1 MMWKTM
7 FSMRFICDAV
17 SKLTLFLVLFPESSL
32 NVSESIHV
40 RISQKQFLDECLE
53 KGSKDNMTTMI
64 VKMPAQAIG
73 EGGGVRERRR
83 LRMEAADA
91 AENANEDTT
100 AGHAN

>member
-1 MMWKTM
+1 MKAA
-7 FSMRFICDAV
+7 FSMTLICTFI
-17 SKLTLFLVLFPESSL
+17 SKLTLFLVPLPESIL
-32 NVSESIHV
+32 TVPKSIHV

-91 AENANEDTT
+91 AENANEDTS

>member
-1 MMWKTM
+1 M
-7 FSMRFICDAV
+7 
-17 SKLTLFLVLFPESSL
+17 
-32 NVSESIHV
+32 
-40 RISQKQFLDECLE
+40 E

-91 AENANEDTT
+91 AENANEDTS